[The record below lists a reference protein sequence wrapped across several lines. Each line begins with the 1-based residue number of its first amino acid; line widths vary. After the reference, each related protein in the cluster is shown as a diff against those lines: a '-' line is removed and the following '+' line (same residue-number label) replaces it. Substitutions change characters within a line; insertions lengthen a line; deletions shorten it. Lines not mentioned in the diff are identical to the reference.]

1 VLPDNAVGESTSS
14 KTGVPANGSRERTP
28 SEKGEAA
35 TGNEEMTPSEKGEA
49 APEDAETMD
58 KDVTHAKQ
66 ATPTLIE
73 KDGKGDSA
81 LEEDVP
87 VVEVL
92 FESWETGT
100 RSRRPSQVGRDE

>member
-1 VLPDNAVGESTSS
+1 MLPEDAVGESTSS
-14 KTGVPANGSRERTP
+14 KTGELADGSRESTP

-35 TGNEEMTPSEKGEA
+35 TGNEETTPSEKGKA
-49 APEDAETMD
+49 APEATD

-66 ATPTLIE
+66 ATPTLIGSIE
-73 KDGKGDSA
+73 KDGKG
-81 LEEDVP
+81 EEDVP